1 MPEATIITYMKV
13 EGDEQFV
20 QAMQRSGGAA
30 QTAGGQAEEAG
41 KSAKKGAAGL
51 VVAAAAATA
60 MYKGYN
66 FLKGAINTTVQLSKN
81 TAAFSRVSGLSQK
94 ESQAWVLTAQERGIQ
109 TKQLGVS
116 MATLGRQLGGVT
128 PPTKSTMAAFQQLG
142 LSQQQLMKMPMEQ
155 KMATIADAFQKLPN
169 GVDKAALSQRLFG
182 RSGQQLLP
190 LFTDGAKGLN
200 EQLQMT
206 QKLVPYQKNSAKQ
219 ALDLA
224 AQQRELN
231 MAMTGAKV
239 AIGTALLPVLSELVQ
254 DLTPIITAVG
264 TLLRSVP
271 GLAPA
276 IVVLGTAFGTLLIL
290 QKVNMA
296 LEAFGMAS
304 IAATPLGIIVGI
316 VALVA
321 ALVLAYQKVGWFRDA
336 VNAAFGAVKAVVM
349 AVVNWIKDNWF
360 LLFRILIGPVGNLVL
375 LVIQNFTTIKNFI
388 ATTLGAIVNG
398 FTVAFNAIKNV
409 VMAVVTFIK
418 NNWRLMAV
426 ALVVILGGPIAG
438 AIAAFF
444 LLRSKVMIV
453 LDAIKSG
460 FESVKTFVI
469 GVFNSIVSFAA
480 SIPKRIVAAFSGLKA
495 GVSRAASGMF
505 DGIKSAMSSVVSF
518 ISGKVQAILNLIAK
532 VIGEIKSLPGKI
544 ASPITSVTGKIGS
557 FAGGVAGKV
566 GHLFG
571 GQHGGIVPRGGHA
584 TLVGEAGPEVLALPG
599 GATVTPLPSLPGGGH
614 DQTVIAKV
622 YLGPRQ
628 IAQALAS
635 YTADLQA
642 AR

>member
-30 QTAGGQAEEAG
+30 QGAGTQAEEAG

-94 ESQAWVLTAQERGIQ
+94 QSQAWVLTAQERGIQ

-128 PPTKSTMAAFQQLG
+128 QPTKSTMAAFDQLG
-142 LSQQQLMKMPMEQ
+142 LSQKALMGMPMEQ
-155 KMATIADAFQKLPN
+155 RMGAIANAFQKLPN

-190 LFTDGAKGLN
+190 LFAEGAKGLN
-200 EQLQMT
+200 DQLQMT

-239 AIGTALLPVLSELVQ
+239 AIGSALLPVLSALVQ
-254 DLTPIITAVG
+254 DMTPLITAVG
-264 TLLRSVP
+264 TLLRNVP
-271 GLAPA
+271 LLAPA
-276 IVVLGTAFGTLLIL
+276 IVVLGAAFGTLLIL

-296 LEAFGMAS
+296 LEAFG
-304 IAATPLGIIVGI
+304 IATMGATPLGIVVGI

-321 ALVLAYQKVGWFRDA
+321 ALVLAYQKVKWFHDA
-336 VNAAFGAVKAVVM
+336 VNAVFNAIKSVVTAVVDFIAAHWKLFALGLAAVLLGPIAAIVAGFFLFRTQIMAVIDAVVKA
-349 AVVNWIKDNWF
+349 
-360 LLFRILIGPVGNLVL
+360 
-375 LVIQNFTTIKNFI
+375 
-388 ATTLGAIVNG
+388 

-409 VMAVVTFIK
+409 ALTVINFIK
-418 NNWRLMAV
+418 DNWRLMAV
-426 ALVVILGGPIAG
+426 GLALVLLGPIA
-438 AIAAFF
+438 AAVAAFF
-444 LLRSKVMIV
+444 LLRSKVMVVI
-453 LDAIKSG
+453 DAIKSG
-460 FESVKTFVI
+460 FISVKDVVI
-469 GVFNSIVSFAA
+469 GVFNSIVAFAV
-480 SIPKRIVAAFSGLKA
+480 SIPKRIVAAFSGLKS

-518 ISGKVQAILNLIAK
+518 ISGKVTEILNLISK
-532 VIGEIKSLPGKI
+532 VINEIKSLPGKV
-544 ASPITSVTGKIGS
+544 ASPVTSVAKKIGG
-557 FAGGVAGKV
+557 FASGVVSHIPGLAEGGTTS
-566 GHLFG
+566 
-571 GQHGGIVPRGGHA
+571 RGGMA
-584 TLVGEAGPEVLALPG
+584 VVGERGPEIVALPA
-599 GATVTPLPSLPGGGH
+599 GASVTPLPSVPNGGGGG
-614 DQTVIAKV
+614 QRPIITKV
-622 YLGPRQ
+622 YLDRRE
-628 IAQALAS
+628 IATAMAS